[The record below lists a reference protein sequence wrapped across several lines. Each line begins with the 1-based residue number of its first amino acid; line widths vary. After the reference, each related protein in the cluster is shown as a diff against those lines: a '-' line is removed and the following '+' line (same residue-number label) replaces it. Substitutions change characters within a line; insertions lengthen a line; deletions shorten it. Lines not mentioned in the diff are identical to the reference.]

1 MSLPAKLGDSE
12 SKAVRQAKAD
22 TSESAKQ
29 AKEPNSFGVSLAP
42 LSPEARQQ
50 LGLKEDVKGALI
62 AGVDTGSPAEDQGLR
77 AGDVLQQVG
86 REQVTTPAEAVA
98 QLKEAKKANKPVL
111 MKVFR
116 EGMTRFVAVSPRAT

>member
-1 MSLPAKLGDSE
+1 M
-12 SKAVRQAKAD
+12 
-22 TSESAKQ
+22 
-29 AKEPNSFGVSLAP
+29 
-42 LSPEARQQ
+42 
-50 LGLKEDVKGALI
+50 KGALI

-116 EGMTRFVAVSPRAT
+116 EGMTRFVAISPRAT